1 MGGFLDDLKAL
12 LFDTVDLFQESI
24 KRPMTAARDV
34 AQVGRG
40 MSGLSLVIGQV
51 LLIFIS
57 FLIHLPLGEFK
68 HVPPVQLKYKAMVG
82 GFICS
87 LVILYVAVN
96 TFVANVFKDSKN
108 PDYSFT
114 NILGMYGTATAP
126 GMIYV
131 VLIFLMGFF
140 SSKIVVILLVLSLL
154 SWLYSSHNVTREII
168 AGDDDKKNLL
178 ANIISIVVAI
188 IMLFVL
194 YKVVNS
200 KGLSAIL
207 YGLL

>member
-51 LLIFIS
+51 LLIFIT
-57 FLIHLPLGEFK
+57 FLIHLPIGEIK
-68 HVPPVQLKYKAMVG
+68 HVPPVLFKYKAMVG

-96 TFVANVFKDSKN
+96 TIVANVFKDSKN
-108 PDYSFT
+108 LDYSFT

-131 VLIFLMGFF
+131 VLIFLVGFF
-140 SSKIVVILLVLSLL
+140 SSQLVVILLVLSLL

-178 ANIISIVVAI
+178 ANIISIAVAI